1 MLPSLPHS
9 ENLGCLGE
17 RFHFKIGQELV
28 KVLLQRLAEDQ
39 QKHCHIV
46 ELGSFSDRPI
56 S

>member
-1 MLPSLPHS
+1 MLPPSPIPRI
-9 ENLGCLGE
+9 LGE
-17 RFHFKIGQELV
+17 RFHLKIGQELV

-46 ELGSFSDRPI
+46 VLGSFSDRPI